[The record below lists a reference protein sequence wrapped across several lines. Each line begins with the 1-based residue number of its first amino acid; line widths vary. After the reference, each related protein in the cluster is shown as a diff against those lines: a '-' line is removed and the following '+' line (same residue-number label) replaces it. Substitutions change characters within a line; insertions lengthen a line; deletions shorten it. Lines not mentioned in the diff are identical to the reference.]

1 MSDAPKAREMAQP
14 PEESEAARRRPL
26 WTGTGLCC
34 EAQGDGVPCQ
44 GTDGECETCGRALL
58 PQTDTGSTPSAR

>member
-1 MSDAPKAREMAQP
+1 MSDAPKPVEAGKDTRPAAP
-14 PEESEAARRRPL
+14 PRPL

-44 GTDGECETCGRALL
+44 GPDGECEACGKAL
-58 PQTDTGSTPSAR
+58 PMPKDAG